1 MTNQEQITLFDIDN
15 EPIKVVFKSKYQKWK
30 YENNYQ
36 KADYLSDIRCKNCK
50 YLIQRKLSKNYYK
63 CQLLGESSS
72 PATDV
77 RLSNVCR
84 NFEFE
89 EGE

>member
-1 MTNQEQITLFDIDN
+1 MTNQEQITLFDIDS

-50 YLIQRKLSKNYYK
+50 HLISGEGD
-63 CQLLGESSS
+63 LL
-72 PATDV
+72 V
-77 RLSNVCR
+77 
-84 NFEFE
+84 
-89 EGE
+89 